1 MALDEATTALLT
13 QMAQAEVPPLE
24 QMTPQQARAFSKAM
38 AAESAETGPEMFTT
52 SESDASG
59 VPVRV
64 VVPGEA
70 PRAVIVYYHGGGW
83 VLGDIDQYDAVGR
96 RLAARTGCAVVLVGY
111 RKAPEHP
118 YPHAVEDSWA
128 ALRWTAGHLEEI
140 AGAPVPLI
148 VAGDSAGGN
157 LAAIMARRARDHGA
171 PSLALQI
178 LIYPVTDC
186 DLETASYRD
195 PANQLMLTREGM
207 AWFWNH
213 YLPDLPSRE
222 DADASPLRAKDLS
235 GLAPAVVLTAEHD
248 VLLDEGESYAE
259 RLREA
264 GVPVSSR
271 RFDGQMHGF
280 FTMIGLL
287 PGSGAAFDHLAESVD
302 RHV

>member
-24 QMTPQQARAFSKAM
+24 ELSPQQARALSKAM
-38 AAESAETGPEMFTT
+38 AAQSIATAPEMLTT
-52 SESDASG
+52 RETDEPG

-64 VVPGEA
+64 LVPGEA
-70 PRAVIVYYHGGGW
+70 PPAVIVYYHGGGW
-83 VLGDIDQYDAVGR
+83 VLADIDQYDTLGR
-96 RLAARTGCAVVLVGY
+96 RLAARTGCAVVLVDY

-118 YPHAVEDSWA
+118 YPAAVEDSWA
-128 ALRWTAGHLEEI
+128 ALRWTADHLEEI
-140 AGAPVPLI
+140 AGAPVPLV

-157 LAAIMARRARDHGA
+157 LSAVMARRARDHGGPA
-171 PSLALQI
+171 VALQI

-186 DLETASYRD
+186 DLETDSYRD
-195 PANQLMLTREGM
+195 LANQLMLTRDGM

-222 DADASPLRAKDLS
+222 DADASPLRAKNLS

-248 VLLDEGESYAE
+248 VLRDEGEAYAE

-264 GVPVSSR
+264 GVPVELR

-287 PGSGAAFDHLAESVD
+287 PGSGAAFDLITESVD